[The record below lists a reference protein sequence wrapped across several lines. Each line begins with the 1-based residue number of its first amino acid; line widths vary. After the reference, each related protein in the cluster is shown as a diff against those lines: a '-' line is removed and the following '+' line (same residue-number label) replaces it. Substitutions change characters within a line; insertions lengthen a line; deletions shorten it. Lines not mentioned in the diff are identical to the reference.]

1 MQRERDPARRCRLKR
16 AKIFGSW
23 ADIQAAAAG
32 MSNTARSTAAPRLPI
47 LKLRRTAPV
56 SRRWACVPCS
66 ICRSEGKKRTL
77 RAGPGFPRRGE
88 HSGQRHAG

>member
-1 MQRERDPARRCRLKR
+1 MQQETPARRCRLKR
-16 AKIFGSW
+16 AKIFEGW
-23 ADIQAAAAG
+23 ADIQAAAEG

-66 ICRSEGKKRTL
+66 ISVRKEADA